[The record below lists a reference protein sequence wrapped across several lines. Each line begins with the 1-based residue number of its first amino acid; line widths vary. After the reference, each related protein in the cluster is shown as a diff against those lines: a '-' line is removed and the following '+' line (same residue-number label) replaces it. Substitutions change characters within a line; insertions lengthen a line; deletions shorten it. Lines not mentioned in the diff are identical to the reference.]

1 MQADGGVRSGNARPS
16 GRGSG
21 SEPIPRTL
29 RIPVKDFP
37 WFSPRGYRHFDRQVG
52 TSFAAKAMRAEFVAA
67 HPFSP
72 LIYYSK
78 SEKRYKPALRKTRL
92 KERPIMYAS
101 HRDACILSYYAY
113 LLNTLMERE
122 YAKGRIGDNVIAY
135 RSLGKGNYHFAA
147 DVYSYALKH
156 APVAILAYDVK
167 GFFDNLKHDLLKARL
182 KRILQ
187 VSRLPDDWFS
197 IYRFTTKFRY
207 VKLDD
212 LKANARFGEG
222 LKQKS
227 RDPIATIAQV
237 KEAAIPIWPNPNP
250 YGIPQGTPIS
260 AILSN
265 LYMIDFDHEMSDFCD
280 GAGALY
286 RRYSDDILVVCSVDG
301 APKIQE
307 RIENLLAAE
316 GLSIS
321 REKTEVAEFNPGKPN
336 PLFLRPAQY
345 LGFSLHHGDAA
356 IRPSSLS
363 RQWRKMRRS
372 FRRTTDIAVKAMAQG
387 KAKKIYTSKL
397 RKRFTAVA
405 ARNFS
410 SYARRSAKIFQ
421 SEKIMRQIRRFEKQV
436 EIELRRLKEFEDVE

>member
-1 MQADGGVRSGNARPS
+1 M
-16 GRGSG
+16 
-21 SEPIPRTL
+21 
-29 RIPVKDFP
+29 KDFP

-52 TSFAAKAMRAEFVAA
+52 TTFAAKAMRAEFVAA
-67 HPFSP
+67 HSFSP
-72 LIYYSK
+72 LIFYSK
-78 SEKRYKPALRKTRL
+78 SEKRYKPALRKTKV

-101 HRDACILSYYAY
+101 HRDACILSYYAH
-113 LLNTLMERE
+113 LLNTLLERE
-122 YAKGRIGDNVIAY
+122 YAKGLVGDDVIAY
-135 RSLGKGNYHFAA
+135 RSLGRGNYHFAA
-147 DVYSYALKH
+147 DVYAYAVKH

-167 GFFDNLKHDLLKARL
+167 GFFDNLNHDLLKTRL

-187 VSRLPDDWFS
+187 VERLSDGWFQ
-197 IYRFTTKFRY
+197 IFRFMTKFRY

-212 LKANARFGEG
+212 LKANDRFAEA
-222 LKQKS
+222 LKRKS
-227 RDPIATIAQV
+227 RDPIATMAEV
-237 KEAAIPIWPNPNP
+237 KQAGIPIWPNPNS

-260 AILSN
+260 ATMSN
-265 LYMIDFDHEMSDFCD
+265 LYMIDFDHEMSAFCD
-280 GAGALY
+280 SAGALY
-286 RRYSDDILVVCSVDG
+286 RRYSDDILVVCPLDT
-301 APKIQE
+301 ATEIQD

-321 REKTEVAEFNPGKPN
+321 REKTEVAEFNPAQPN

-363 RQWRKMRRS
+363 RQWRKMKRS

-387 KAKKIYTSKL
+387 KAKKVYTRKL

-410 SYARRSAKIFQ
+410 SYARRSAKVFQ
-421 SEKIMRQIRRFEKQV
+421 SDKILQQIRRFEKQV
-436 EIELRRLKEFEDVE
+436 EIELRRLKEFEDFE